1 EAAVDLL
8 AVQRRRGGPDDDLTG
23 TGGWLLHLVDLEGI
37 ARFAVPMHAPGA
49 SANGMTLDRNIN
61 RVPPDASDTRQKL
74 LDAAARAFA
83 EEGIFTAPLIE
94 ITRRAGQRNR
104 GALHYHFGSRDGVL
118 CAVIDRHAAF
128 LARREGELLEIASQA
143 SDDDVAAVIEAI
155 VRPATELAESGWRG
169 RCCLLIIAELAAEDP
184 AQYSDELRAVL
195 ARTGGNEVYAL
206 IGTRMA
212 AVSQDVRIERFAL
225 VTSFILRAVADR
237 ARLLGRRGRKGRPQ
251 LEYEPFVQNLVAMA
265 AAAMSAPG
273 ERLT

>member
-1 EAAVDLL
+1 VSAT
-8 AVQRRRGGPDDDLTG
+8 PTG
-23 TGGWLLHLVDLEGI
+23 AKLRQPNDRKTGLVGTE
-37 ARFAVPMHAPGA
+37 H
-49 SANGMTLDRNIN
+49 NISP
-61 RVPPDASDTRQKL
+61 VPPDASDTRQKL

-83 EEGIFTAPLIE
+83 EDGVFNASLIE
-94 ITRRAGQRNR
+94 ITRQAGQRNR

-128 LARREGELLEIASQA
+128 LARREGELLEIASQD

-155 VRPATELAESGWRG
+155 VRPAAELAKSGWRG
-169 RCCLLIIAELAAEDP
+169 RCCLLIIAELAGEDP
-184 AQYSDELRAVL
+184 AQYSDELQAVF

-206 IGTRMA
+206 LATRMA

-225 VTSFILRAVADR
+225 VTTFILRAVADR
-237 ARLLGRRGRKGRPQ
+237 ARLLGRRGRKGRRQ
-251 LEYEPFVQNLVAMA
+251 LEYELFVQNLVAMA